1 MSQQK
6 PESGAASAAAGA
18 NDSNII
24 GDDISM
30 NRIVDL
36 LRDQQ
41 SASHY
46 RQPEFLFEKQMMS
59 TKINQL
65 NAPLKA

>member
-30 NRIVDL
+30 NRIVDF
-36 LRDQQ
+36 LRDQ
-41 SASHY
+41 
-46 RQPEFLFEKQMMS
+46 
-59 TKINQL
+59 
-65 NAPLKA
+65 

>member
-6 PESGAASAAAGA
+6 PESGAASAAVGA

-30 NRIVDL
+30 NRIVDF
-36 LRDQQ
+36 LRD
-41 SASHY
+41 
-46 RQPEFLFEKQMMS
+46 
-59 TKINQL
+59 
-65 NAPLKA
+65 